1 MVAYST
7 RTMQT
12 DFGVQIFYLV
22 ALIISIIIH
31 EVAHGYAAN
40 SLGDPTAKLA
50 GRLTM
55 NPLPHLDPFG
65 SIILPA
71 LLTLTHSGFLFGWA
85 KPVPYNPYN
94 LKNQRWGELLVAGAG
109 VATNLF
115 LAVVF
120 GLLTRYL
127 NATGMEVASGATAII
142 ALVNLFLGLFN
153 LIPIP
158 PLDGF
163 TVLRGL
169 LPYRFAV
176 PFRNFEARLAQGG
189 LLTLVGF
196 LFLFSY
202 FFSAPFSL
210 LVTYLFR
217 LLIG

>member
-7 RTMQT
+7 HTMQT